1 MVKSI
6 VTFDGINDKP
16 RQNLNNKRIFAGFKG
31 NKFLDDTLDYLY
43 YSYDLDKVKNIFV
56 MGDGAKWIKN

>member
-16 RQNLNNKRIFAGFKG
+16 RKNLNNKRIFAGFKG
-31 NKFLDDTLDYLY
+31 N
-43 YSYDLDKVKNIFV
+43 IFR
-56 MGDGAKWIKN
+56 